1 MDFKWLTTDEYQ
13 RWDAFV
19 ESSPQGSIF
28 SKTNFLIAAGIDF
41 KIGLAVS
48 GGKIQGGIALPR
60 GLLGLNT
67 TPLWAKHH
75 GPILRPIESGV
86 ARALSTT
93 KEILEVLIDG
103 IDGVSSFDYNFDPR
117 FQYLLPFQWSG
128 YRHEV
133 RFTYRFSTIPSE
145 SSLLIAADG
154 RVGNTVRKA
163 TKNGLRFV
171 EDVSIEELYSLQEKT
186 YRRQGTKPPQKL
198 GSFFRTASSLKAAKM
213 FLTVGAIDENDRV
226 HAAAGILYD
235 RNCSYLL
242 FNGVN
247 YDLTDLGGNSFL
259 LFHFITRAHHFSKT
273 FDFEGSSIKPIER
286 FYRSFGAELSP
297 YYRVY
302 KPTIKTLGLRTMVSI
317 GKTALG
323 YRR

>member
-1 MDFKWLTTDEYQ
+1 MDFKWLEAGDYQ
-13 RWDAFV
+13 TWDAFV
-19 ESSPQGSIF
+19 ESSPQGSVF

-41 KIGLAVS
+41 KVGIVVS

-75 GPILRPIESGV
+75 GPILRPIEAGV
-86 ARALSTT
+86 ARTLSTT
-93 KEILEVLIDG
+93 KQILEVLIEG
-103 IDGVSSFDYNFDPR
+103 IDGISSFDYNFDPQ

-133 RFTYRFSTIPSE
+133 RFTYRFNTIPNE
-145 SSLLIAADG
+145 TSLLAAADG

-171 EDVSIEELYSLQEKT
+171 EDLPIEELYSLQEKT
-186 YRRQGTKPPQKL
+186 YRRQGTTPPQKMR
-198 GSFFRTASSLKAAKM
+198 SFVKTASSLKAGKM
-213 FLTVGAIDENDRV
+213 FLTIGAIDNNDRI

-259 LFHFITRAHHFSKT
+259 LFHFIIRAHHLT
-273 FDFEGSSIKPIER
+273 RAFDFEGSSIKPIER
-286 FYRSFGAELSP
+286 FYRSFGGELSP

-302 KPTIKTLGLRTMVSI
+302 KPTFKTLGLRAIVSI
-317 GKTALG
+317 AKSALG
-323 YRR
+323 YQR